1 MKLNKGPVKRKRVSD
16 FGSPAPQGLG
26 FSEVMEVVVV
36 IAGIA
41 ALIYFLG

>member
-1 MKLNKGPVKRKRVSD
+1 MQLNKGPVKRKRMSD
-16 FGSPAPQGLG
+16 FGDTAPQGVG
-26 FSEVMEVVVV
+26 FSEVMEVVVI